1 MTTST
6 LYPLRFEPI
15 LKPTIWGGNKISAYK
30 GMGNAE
36 EENIGE
42 SWEISGV
49 QGNVSVVS
57 NGHLAGKTLNELI
70 DRYRELFVGEA
81 VYQRF
86 GNEFPLLI
94 KFIDAREDLSIQV
107 HPNDEVARK
116 QHQSNGKTEFWY
128 IIDAQEDASLYSG
141 FNKKVTP
148 EEVRQHVENNTICSI
163 LNKESVQKNNAY
175 FLPAGRVHSIGAGLF
190 IAEIQQTSDAT
201 YRLWDFDRID
211 KNGNK
216 RELHLDL
223 ALDAID
229 YRFYRQY
236 KNAYKPCVGRP
247 VKLQECSYFTTNLIE
262 ADTFIKFDYKRIDS
276 FVIWICL
283 EGSAIF
289 ASSKKHN
296 QKIKQGETIL
306 FPACDLPTAL
316 IPETNNIRLLEVYV
330 GWVRS

>member
-15 LKPTIWGGNKISAYK
+15 LKPTIWGGDKICLYK
-30 GMGNAE
+30 DMDNACGQ
-36 EENIGE
+36 NIGE

-49 QGNVSVVS
+49 KGNVSVVA
-57 NGHLAGKTLNELI
+57 NGHLAGKNLNELI
-70 DRYRELFVGEA
+70 SRYREMFVGES

-94 KFIDAREDLSIQV
+94 KFIDARDDLSIQV

-116 QHQSNGKTEFWY
+116 KHQSNGKTEFWY
-128 IIDAQEDASLYSG
+128 IIDAQEDACLYSG
-141 FNKKVTP
+141 FNKKITA
-148 EEVRQHVENNTICSI
+148 EEVRQHVKDNTICQV
-163 LNKESVQKNNAY
+163 LNKEMAKKGDAF
-175 FLPAGRVHSIGAGLF
+175 FLPAGRVHSIGSGLF
-190 IAEIQQTSDAT
+190 LAEIQQTSDAT
-201 YRLWDFDRID
+201 YRLWDYNRKDA
-211 KNGNK
+211 NGNP

-229 YRFYRQY
+229 YKPYPNY
-236 KNAYKPCVGRP
+236 KTSYKPCVGRP

-262 ADTFIKFDYKRIDS
+262 ADTFIKFDYKRLDS

-306 FPACDLPTAL
+306 FPACNLPTAL
-316 IPETNNIRLLEVYV
+316 IPEDDKIKLLEVYV
-330 GWVRS
+330 G